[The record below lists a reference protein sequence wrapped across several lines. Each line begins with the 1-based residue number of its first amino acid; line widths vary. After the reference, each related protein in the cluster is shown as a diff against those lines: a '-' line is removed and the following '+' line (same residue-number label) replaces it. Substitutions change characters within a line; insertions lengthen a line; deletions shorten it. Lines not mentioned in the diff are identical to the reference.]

1 MNKNNHTPFSKL
13 VFKMPMKK
21 ILITFDDYFAIM
33 SYLKKEFKELNIE
46 VNMFSTNISEHWIN
60 RFFFK
65 KINKIVRFFG
75 IIDRDTDLFK
85 WSRFSYEQF
94 RDRQFADRIRQFQP
108 DLIFCIHGDQI
119 GEAILRDSNIPRVGW
134 WVEPEPDINTLIRLA
149 RLFDHYLSYS
159 SEIVKLLSDMNI
171 RSEYQSHV
179 ASSSDFYPIPKMAK
193 DIDLLFYGSWSPWR
207 EEVLFSAYKA
217 TNNIALYGN
226 HWFKNSI
233 FFSKKDL
240 KLIHRGKD
248 IVGPNLNEIINR
260 SKIVL
265 GAQRQK
271 KATTGLDTRAFDA
284 LASGALLLTDAPKD
298 LFRHFKDLE
307 DCIIYDSSEEVQD
320 LIRAV
325 IEEHVEVDKIKKSG
339 RENVLTNSTYKTLCA
354 KIATYIPP
362 STLLQNTNYP

>member
-1 MNKNNHTPFSKL
+1 
-13 VFKMPMKK
+13 MKK
-21 ILITFDDYFAIM
+21 ILIAFDDYFAIM
-33 SYLKKEFKELNIE
+33 SYLQKEFKELNIE
-46 VNMFSTNISEHWIN
+46 VNIFSTNISGHWIN

-65 KINKIVRFFG
+65 KINKIAIFFG
-75 IIDRDTDLFK
+75 IIFKDTDLFK

-94 RDRQFADRIRQFQP
+94 RDRQFADRIEQFQP
-108 DLIFCIHGDQI
+108 DLILCIHGDQI
-119 GEAILRDSNIPRVGW
+119 GETILRNSKIPKVGW
-134 WVEPEPDINTLIRLA
+134 WVEPEPNINTLIRFA
-149 RLFDHYLSYS
+149 RLFDTYLSYDS
-159 SEIVKLLSDMNI
+159 QIVELLSNLNI

-179 ASSSDFYPIPKMAK
+179 ASSSDFYPMPEIAK

-240 KLIHRGKD
+240 KLIHRGRD
-248 IVGPNLNEIINR
+248 IVGPNLNEIVNR

-271 KATTGLDTRAFDA
+271 KTTTGLDTRAFDT

-307 DCIIYDSSEEVQD
+307 DCIIYDSSEEVQGF
-320 LIRAV
+320 IRAV
-325 IEEHVEVDKIKKSG
+325 IEGHIEVDKIKKSG
-339 RENVLTNSTYKTLCA
+339 REKILTNLTYKTLCA
-354 KIATYIPP
+354 KIATYIP
-362 STLLQNTNYP
+362 S